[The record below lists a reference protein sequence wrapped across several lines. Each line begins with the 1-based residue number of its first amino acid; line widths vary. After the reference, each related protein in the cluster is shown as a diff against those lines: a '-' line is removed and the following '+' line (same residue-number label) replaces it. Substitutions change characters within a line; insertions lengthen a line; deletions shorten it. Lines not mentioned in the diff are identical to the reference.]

1 MYEVL
6 DGCLIEVMMIGE
18 LSLGQPKGGRSH
30 LIEGG
35 RLISGHLMEI
45 LNPVWLTKFFFSV
58 KFLM

>member
-18 LSLGQPKGGRSH
+18 LSLRRPKGGHSH

-35 RLISGHLMEI
+35 HLMEVQ
-45 LNPVWLTKFFFSV
+45 L
-58 KFLM
+58 

>member
-35 RLISGHLMEI
+35 RLISGHSMEVQ
-45 LNPVWLTKFFFSV
+45 L
-58 KFLM
+58 